1 MPVSNQTRHRLT
13 RAALIA
19 TPFAAVALLGELAS
33 LASGFRLG
41 AGVLVVVLVFGVCG
55 LTRRRRQRATSLPR
69 PAAAPLPQ
77 REPAQLAA

>member
-19 TPFAAVALLGELAS
+19 SPFASIALLGELAS
-33 LASGFRLG
+33 LASRHSIG
-41 AGVLVVVLVFGVCG
+41 AGVLVVVLVFGCG
-55 LTRRRRQRATSLPR
+55 LAVKRRQRTADLPR
-69 PAAAPLPQ
+69 PAAAPLPG

>member
-19 TPFAAVALLGELAS
+19 VFFSSPVLLGGIAMLAARYS
-33 LASGFRLG
+33 RG
-41 AGVLVVVLVFGVCG
+41 AGVLVVLAVFGCG
-55 LTRRRRQRATSLPR
+55 LIIKRRQRTAALPR
-69 PAAAPLPQ
+69 PAAAPLPM